1 MMLRGRVAA
10 ITACVV
16 AAAVVGTGTVIWF
29 ATRHHL
35 LAQLDQTL
43 LDKQL
48 PTLTT
53 MREGAARPTLADKSL
68 LCDPP
73 EHQLQRFLESIQ
85 LLRADGTGCVPDG
98 VDAVVTTP
106 ADRAVTTV
114 TLRNGTTESGAP
126 VRVALRPVGGG
137 DVVAISRSLEPVDE
151 TLAGLR
157 ALLIVVCLAGVVT
170 AGATGLLLTRR
181 TLAPMAR
188 LTATAEHIARTE
200 DLTAPVSVTGHDEV
214 GRLGRA
220 FTAMT
225 TALAESRQRQR
236 ELVTDA
242 GHELRTPLTSL
253 RTNVDLL
260 ARSERTGR
268 AIPAEQRARIVDRLQ
283 TQAAEFSD
291 LVDELVELARDARE
305 LAHEEVPMATVVER
319 AVTRAQT
326 RTTNHDFVV
335 DLTPWSVT
343 GDAAT
348 LERAVLNVLDN
359 AIKFA
364 PPGSTVRV
372 HGEVGRLV
380 VTDQGPG
387 IPVENREQ
395 AFDRFWRTPTAR
407 ALPGSGLGL
416 AIVANTVHAHGGTVR
431 FVDPPPGWGAC
442 VHIEL
447 PPRPRQDGRVNSE
460 AHGGPAVG
468 AAIGAVRGMAS

>member
-16 AAAVVGTGTVIWF
+16 AAAVIGTGAITWF

-35 LAQLDQTL
+35 LAQLDQSL

-53 MREGAARPTLADKSL
+53 MREGATEPTLASKSL

-73 EHQLQRFLESIQ
+73 EHRLQQFLEGIQ
-85 LLRADGTGCVPDG
+85 LLQADGTGCVPDG
-98 VDAVVTTP
+98 VDGVVTTP
-106 ADRAVTTV
+106 ADHAVTAV
-114 TLRNGTTESGAP
+114 TLRDGITESGVP
-126 VRVALRPVGGG
+126 VRVVLRPIGDG
-137 DVVAISRSLEPVDE
+137 DVVAVSRSLVPVDE

-157 ALLIVVCLAGVVT
+157 TLLIVVCLAGVLT
-170 AGATGLLLTRR
+170 AGAVGLLLARR

-200 DLTAPVSVTGHDEV
+200 DLETPVAVAGRDEV

-225 TALAESRQRQR
+225 TALRESRQRQR

-242 GHELRTPLTSL
+242 AHELRTPLTSL

-268 AIPAEQRARIVDRLQ
+268 AIPVAQRARILDRLQ
-283 TQAAEFSD
+283 AQATEFSN
-291 LVDELVELARDARE
+291 LVNELVELARDARE
-305 LAHEEVPMATVVER
+305 LAREEVPVVTVVDR
-319 AVTRAQT
+319 AVDRARS
-326 RTTNHDFVV
+326 RTTEHDFDVE
-335 DLTPWSVT
+335 LTPWSTT
-343 GDAAT
+343 GDTAA

-359 AIKFA
+359 AIKFS

-372 HGEVGRLV
+372 CGDPGRLT

-387 IPVENREQ
+387 IPAENREQ
-395 AFDRFWRTPTAR
+395 AFARFWRTPAAR

-416 AIVANTVHAHGGTVR
+416 AIVANTVAAHGGTVR

-447 PPRPRQDGRVNSE
+447 PATSPR
-460 AHGGPAVG
+460 
-468 AAIGAVRGMAS
+468 

>member
-1 MMLRGRVAA
+1 MTLRGRVAA

-16 AAAVVGTGTVIWF
+16 AAAVIGTGVVTWF

-43 LDKQL
+43 LDERL
-48 PTLTT
+48 PTLATVH
-53 MREGAARPTLADKSL
+53 EGAAALELTDKPL

-73 EHQLQRFLESIQ
+73 EHRLQRFLEGIQ

-98 VDAVVTTP
+98 VDGVLTTP
-106 ADRAVTTV
+106 ADRAVTAV
-114 TLRNGTTESGAP
+114 VLRNGITESGVP

-137 DVVAISRSLEPVDE
+137 DVVAISRSLVPVDE
-151 TLAGLR
+151 VLSGLR
-157 ALLIVVCLAGVVT
+157 ALLALVCLAGVVT
-170 AGATGLLLTRR
+170 AGGTGLLLARR

-188 LTATAEHIARTE
+188 LTAAAEHIARTE
-200 DLTAPVSVTGHDEV
+200 DLTAPVSVAGRDEV
-214 GRLGRA
+214 GQLGRA

-225 TALAESRQRQR
+225 TALRESRQRQR

-242 GHELRTPLTSL
+242 AHELRTPLTSL

-268 AIPAEQRARIVDRLQ
+268 AIPAGQRARIVDRLQ
-283 TQAAEFSD
+283 AQAAEFGD
-291 LVDELVELARDARE
+291 LVGELVELARDTRE
-305 LAHEEVPMATVVER
+305 LAHEEVPVADVVER
-319 AVTRAQT
+319 AVLRA
-326 RTTNHDFVV
+326 RSRAADHDFAVE
-335 DLTPWSVT
+335 LTPWSTT
-343 GDAAT
+343 GDAAA

-359 AIKFA
+359 AIKFS

-372 HGEVGRLV
+372 RSDVGLLV

-387 IPVENREQ
+387 IPAENREQ
-395 AFDRFWRTPTAR
+395 AFARFWRTPAAR

-416 AIVANTVHAHGGTVR
+416 AIVANTVHAHRGRVR

-447 PPRPRQDGRVNSE
+447 PPRP
-460 AHGGPAVG
+460 
-468 AAIGAVRGMAS
+468 